1 MTTPP
6 IPKPVVHILEALKQA
21 GFEAF
26 VVGGSVRD
34 MLLGKYPKDWDIA
47 TNATPEKIQKLFPQS
62 VYENSFGTVGVK
74 TNSNDPTTKLVQVTT
89 FRTEAEYLDYR
100 RPKTVSFASSIE
112 EDLSRR
118 DFTINAIALDP
129 LDKDNGGVGNLKD
142 PHNGQ
147 QDLQQKIIR
156 TVGNPNNRFSEDA
169 LRLIRAIRFA
179 AALDFCIE
187 EHTFQSL
194 QNNTHLL
201 SNIARERVGS
211 ELLWIF
217 ENNNSTHAV
226 ELMRKTKILHQI
238 LPELTAGIG
247 VTQNKHHIY
256 DVYQHNVLSLQ
267 WADKHRY
274 PVAVKIAA
282 LLHDIAK
289 PQTKK
294 GDGPDSTFYGHDIMS
309 GKMVVNISKRL
320 NWNKEL
326 GKEVALLVRNHMFY
340 YNIGEVTEKSV
351 RRLVARVGAENMDNL
366 VKLRI
371 CDRMGSGVPKPE
383 PYRLRHFQFLVEK
396 VQKDPLSV
404 ALLKINGND
413 IIKSLGIAP
422 GPRVGTILSVL
433 FEEVLDDPKANNKK
447 HLLAQA
453 QTLNKLSDKE
463 LMLLRQKA
471 KQKEQDVNDREIG
484 KIKNKYYVE

>member
-1 MTTPP
+1 MTPP
-6 IPKPVVHILEALKQA
+6 PRIPQPVERILDTLKQA

-26 VVGGSVRD
+26 IVGGSVRD
-34 MLLGKYPKDWDIA
+34 MLLGKSPKDWDIA
-47 TNATPEKIQKLFPQS
+47 TKATPETIQKLFPQS

-74 TNSNDPTTKLVQVTT
+74 TESDDQTVKLVQVTT
-89 FRTEAEYLDYR
+89 FRTDAEYLDHR
-100 RPKTVSFASSIE
+100 HPKTVSFASSID

-129 LDKDNGGVGNLKD
+129 LDKDKGGVGNLKD

-147 QDLQQKIIR
+147 QDLQQKTIR
-156 TVGNPNNRFSEDA
+156 TVGNPDQRFSEDA

-179 AALDFCIE
+179 ATLDFCIE

-194 QNNTHLL
+194 QKNTHLL
-201 SNIARERVGS
+201 SKVARERVGS
-211 ELLWIF
+211 ELLLMF
-217 ENNNSTHAV
+217 ENNNTTRAI
-226 ELMRKTKILHQI
+226 ELMRKTGILQQV
-238 LPELTAGIG
+238 LPEVASGIG

-256 DVYQHNVLSLQ
+256 DVYNHNLLSLK
-267 WADKHRY
+267 WADEHRY
-274 PVAVKIAA
+274 PIAVKIAA

-294 GDGPDSTFYGHDIMS
+294 GEGPDSTFYGHDIVG
-309 GKMVVNISKRL
+309 GKMAINISKRF

-326 GKEVALLVRNHMFY
+326 GQQVALLIRNHMFY
-340 YNIGEVTEKSV
+340 YNIGEVTERSV
-351 RRLVARVGAENMDNL
+351 RRLVARVGAENMDDL

-413 IIKSLGIAP
+413 IIKRLGITP
-422 GPRVGTILSVL
+422 GPRVGYILAVL
-433 FEEVLDDPKANNKK
+433 FEQVLDDPTANNKQ
-447 HLLAQA
+447 HLTQQA
-453 QTLNKLSDKE
+453 EKLNQLSDDQ
-463 LMLLRQKA
+463 LILLREKA

-484 KIKNKYYVE
+484 KIKHKYYL